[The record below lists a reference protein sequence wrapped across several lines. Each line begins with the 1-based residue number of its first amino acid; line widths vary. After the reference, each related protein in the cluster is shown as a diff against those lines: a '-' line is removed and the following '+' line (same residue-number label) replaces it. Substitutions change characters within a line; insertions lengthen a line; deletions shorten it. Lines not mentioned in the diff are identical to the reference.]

1 MYRILLVD
9 DDQNIVD
16 GLGSIIKQN
25 FENIFVI
32 SSACDGSDALNRLTE
47 DYYHVIISDIRMP
60 KLDGISLLELISK
73 NQIPSV
79 VIMLSGYDDYT
90 YIRNALR
97 LGAYD
102 YLLKPVNIQNFVS
115 MLRLLIPRLKDSSVK
130 LQAEEVSCVRPETQG
145 DYFDIPAQKPYY
157 TKKIWKRNGT
167 SFSRAFVHGRRG
179 HKRKDPGNILPFI
192 PGSCD

>member
-32 SSACDGSDALNRLTE
+32 FSACDGSDALNRLTE
-47 DYYHVIISDIRMP
+47 DYYHVINSDIRMP

-79 VIMLSGYDDYT
+79 VIMLSGYDD
-90 YIRNALR
+90 
-97 LGAYD
+97 
-102 YLLKPVNIQNFVS
+102 
-115 MLRLLIPRLKDSSVK
+115 
-130 LQAEEVSCVRPETQG
+130 
-145 DYFDIPAQKPYY
+145 
-157 TKKIWKRNGT
+157 
-167 SFSRAFVHGRRG
+167 
-179 HKRKDPGNILPFI
+179 
-192 PGSCD
+192 

>member
-32 SSACDGSDALNRLTE
+32 SSACDGSDALKRLTE

-90 YIRNALR
+90 YIRNA
-97 LGAYD
+97 
-102 YLLKPVNIQNFVS
+102 
-115 MLRLLIPRLKDSSVK
+115 
-130 LQAEEVSCVRPETQG
+130 
-145 DYFDIPAQKPYY
+145 
-157 TKKIWKRNGT
+157 
-167 SFSRAFVHGRRG
+167 
-179 HKRKDPGNILPFI
+179 
-192 PGSCD
+192 

>member
-32 SSACDGSDALNRLTE
+32 SSACDGSDALNTSYRRLLSC
-47 DYYHVIISDIRMP
+47 DHFGYPYAKAGWHQSSGADQQ
-60 KLDGISLLELISK
+60 

-115 MLRLLIPRLKDSSVK
+115 MLRLLILRLKDSSVK

-145 DYFDIPAQKPYY
+145 IILIFRQKTLLY
-157 TKKIWKRNGT
+157 KRRSGKRNGT
-167 SFSRAFVHGRRG
+167 SFSRAFVHGRKE
-179 HKRKDPGNILPFI
+179 HKR
-192 PGSCD
+192 

>member
-145 DYFDIPAQKPYY
+145 DYFDLPAKEPYY
-157 TKKIWKRNGT
+157 TKEDLGKELEHLSAGLL
-167 SFSRAFVHGRRG
+167 SM
-179 HKRKDPGNILPFI
+179 DEE
-192 PGSCD
+192 